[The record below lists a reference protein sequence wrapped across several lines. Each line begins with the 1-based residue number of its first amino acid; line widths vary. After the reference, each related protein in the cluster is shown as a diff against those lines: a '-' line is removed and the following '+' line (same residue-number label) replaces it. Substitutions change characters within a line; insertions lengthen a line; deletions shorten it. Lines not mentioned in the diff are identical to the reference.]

1 MNIMQSCGR
10 ADNNRELEESEPK
23 VLKYKGFEERD
34 KVNKRFK
41 RS

>member
-23 VLKYKGFEERD
+23 LKYKGFEERD
-34 KVNKRFK
+34 KVN
-41 RS
+41 